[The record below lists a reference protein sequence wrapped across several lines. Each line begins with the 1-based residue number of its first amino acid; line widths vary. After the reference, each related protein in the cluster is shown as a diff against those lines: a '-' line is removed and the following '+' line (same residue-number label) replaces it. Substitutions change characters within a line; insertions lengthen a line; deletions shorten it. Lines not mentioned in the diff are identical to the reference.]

1 MYYNENDLN
10 YLIKGYAFIKCN
22 KQKTVFYNAK
32 TSNYINST
40 KNGGS
45 YGIWYGR
52 KWLSISKIE
61 LTQERKLGNVS
72 NDLKNILAALDNANF

>member
-1 MYYNENDLN
+1 MYYNENSLN
-10 YLIKGYAFIKCN
+10 YLIKGYNFIKCN
-22 KQKTVFYNAK
+22 EQKTVFYNTK

-61 LTQERKLGNVS
+61 LTQEKEVLSVS
-72 NDLKNILAALDNANF
+72 NDLSVILRDLQAYS